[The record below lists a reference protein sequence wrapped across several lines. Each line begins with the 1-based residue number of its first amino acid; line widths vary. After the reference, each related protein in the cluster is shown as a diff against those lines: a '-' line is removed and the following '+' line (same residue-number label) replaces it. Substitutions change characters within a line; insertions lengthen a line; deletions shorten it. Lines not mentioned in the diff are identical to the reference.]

1 MGRPRKYFTEE
12 ERRQANRRSNTK
24 YMVNK
29 EWLCPDC
36 GNRDYSL
43 AGIWTHL
50 KSKKHIRNATKIY
63 INSKKIRV
71 NRSGYFPFQKMSHRY
86 IAFPYMPF

>member
-12 ERRQANRRSNTK
+12 ERIQAYHQSKNK

-29 EWLCPDC
+29 QWLCPDC

-43 AGIWTHL
+43 AGKWTHL
-50 KSKKHIRNATKIY
+50 QSKKHIRNEAKNKFENGVY
-63 INSKKIRV
+63 
-71 NRSGYFPFQKMSHRY
+71 
-86 IAFPYMPF
+86 

>member
-1 MGRPRKYFTEE
+1 MGRPIKYFSEE

-29 EWLCPDC
+29 QWLCPDC

-43 AGIWTHL
+43 AGKWTHL
-50 KSKKHIRNATKIY
+50 QSKKHIRNEAK
-63 INSKKIRV
+63 NKAENEV
-71 NRSGYFPFQKMSHRY
+71 F
-86 IAFPYMPF
+86 

>member
-12 ERRQANRRSNTK
+12 ERIQAYHQSRNK

-29 EWLCPDC
+29 QWLCPDC

-43 AGIWTHL
+43 AGKWTQL
-50 KSKKHIRNATKIY
+50 RSKKHIRNEAKNKAENEVY
-63 INSKKIRV
+63 
-71 NRSGYFPFQKMSHRY
+71 
-86 IAFPYMPF
+86 